1 MDLDEAEL
9 DILRSM
15 PPAEKLRVLTD
26 MIRTGLELKA
36 AGLRAMHPELTE
48 AEVAGRLRELLARGA
63 R

>member
-1 MDLDEAEL
+1 
-9 DILRSM
+9 
-15 PPAEKLRVLTD
+15 